1 MKGKVGLHVCG
12 SGVGDGGAG
21 GQGLIVLG
29 TVNSVSPPHSLLAT
43 PTPSQ
48 PPHKML

>member
-1 MKGKVGLHVCG
+1 MKRRVGLHVCG
-12 SGVGDGGAG
+12 SGVGDGGVA

-29 TVNSVSPPHSLLAT
+29 TLSSVSPPHRLLAT
-43 PTPSQ
+43 PTPSR